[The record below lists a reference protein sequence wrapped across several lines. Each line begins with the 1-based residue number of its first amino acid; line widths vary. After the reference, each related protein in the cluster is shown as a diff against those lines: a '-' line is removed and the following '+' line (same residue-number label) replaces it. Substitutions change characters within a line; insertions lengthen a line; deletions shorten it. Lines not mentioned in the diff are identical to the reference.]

1 MFSGLLTWNSRGS
14 GYLASV
20 FLKSGL
26 IKKRLRGLSRYC
38 RSPPGRARAS
48 IVSVC
53 FFRIW
58 HALQVSNCRNGVMLQ
73 ECWCSL
79 TVWWMIRGGV
89 AYCPLSSDR
98 DSRARG
104 TFRHF
109 RDGHGAFPVKRMN
122 MIPFTATFYPFT
134 GRRCFWV
141 AVLRPHF
148 NASPHL
154 PSMDISHKY
163 GTSSRYIHSSVHSNR
178 ITARLYQSQGGGI
191 GNEGSYLLLL
201 SRLLWCERARPTA
214 LNAPSIS

>member
-1 MFSGLLTWNSRGS
+1 ME
-14 GYLASV
+14 V
-20 FLKSGL
+20 FLKIGTN
-26 IKKRLRGLSRYC
+26 KKWGGSPRYF
-38 RSPPGRARAS
+38 RSPPGRAHAS

-104 TFRHF
+104 TFRHI

-122 MIPFTATFYPFT
+122 MIPFTATFDPFT

-148 NASPHL
+148 NASPHQTT
-154 PSMDISHKY
+154 MDISHKY
-163 GTSSRYIHSSVHSNR
+163 GTSSRYIHPSLHSNR
-178 ITARLYQSQGGGI
+178 ITGRLYRSQRGRVSETRGI
-191 GNEGSYLLLL
+191 ICSSCQGS
-201 SRLLWCERARPTA
+201 SGSKGPDRP
-214 LNAPSIS
+214 P